1 MSHIGEEEIDI
12 VGDCALLEKDN
23 YWSKKKGSC
32 SLLHFVSETHCNQ
45 VDMSTFFSE
54 FSNLLNEDRH

>member
-1 MSHIGEEEIDI
+1 M
-12 VGDCALLEKDN
+12 GDSALLVKDN
-23 YWSKKKGSC
+23 YWSKKKGSY

-45 VDMSTFFSE
+45 VEMSTFFSE